1 MRFSTSILVGALV
14 AAVSAQSSSATTVDT
29 PTSTWSLTPEQS
41 SVAACYS
48 ACDVTD
54 VSCRAK
60 CNPVPNPSDDQ
71 ANKTV
76 ECVSKCDQ
84 GNGTE
89 SDIAA
94 YTTCQNKCISDFYY
108 NDKNGGTP
116 NSASNGAATTTGSSG
131 SSQTSGSSSA
141 TGTGASASASGSSTA
156 TASGSQSSETGAA
169 ARLFGSSVA
178 LLGAVAAALAL

>member
-14 AAVSAQSSSATTVDT
+14 AVVSAQSSSSTTVDT

-48 ACDVTD
+48 ACDQTD
-54 VSCRAK
+54 VGCLAK

-76 ECVSKCDQ
+76 ECVGQCSQ

-89 SDIAA
+89 TDIAN
-94 YTTCQNKCISDFYY
+94 YTTCRDKCISDFYY

-116 NSASNGAATTTGSSG
+116 NSASNGGSKTTASG

-169 ARLFGSSVA
+169 ATLFGSSVA